1 MKPMDHI
8 SYSFLHLMVCPYAA
22 FLRYE
27 AAIRGGSSPWL
38 ALGNGLHT
46 TLESAHKEQNFDLR
60 SWVDLFKSEYNRII
74 NEEEVF
80 VSYPQLKKLETEGIT
95 MLEVY
100 HGQIELGQITK
111 HPLDVEKDFRIPV
124 AGTFLVGRIDK
135 VELDSDGEFAIIDY
149 KSGKSKPD
157 PWSLRN
163 NLQLTA
169 YYWAGFEIY
178 GRYPSKLIWHHLR
191 TGEQLVSE
199 RTLEDVENLKVMIN
213 NAVQMREQ
221 GIRHRVFHDSIC
233 GDGSGRGVSCDFR
246 GAVCSDKELEIRT
259 VAKLVNA

>member
-1 MKPMDHI
+1 MGIPPPDHI
-8 SYSFLHLMVCPYAA
+8 SYSYLHLLVCPYSA

-27 AAIRGGSSPWL
+27 AGLRGGSSPWL

-46 TLESAHKEQNFDLR
+46 TLEVAHKEQDFNLR
-60 SWVDLFKSEYNRII
+60 SWIDLFKTEYNRII
-74 NEEEVF
+74 NDEEVF

-100 HGQIELGQITK
+100 HGQIEIGQITK
-111 HPLDVEKDFRIPV
+111 TPLDVEKDFRIPV

-135 VELDSDGEFAIIDY
+135 VEDDGELSIIDY

-157 PWSLRN
+157 AWSLRN

-178 GRYPSKLIWHHLR
+178 GRWPKKLIWHHLR
-191 TGEQLVSE
+191 TGEQLVTE
-199 RTLEDVENLKVMIN
+199 RTQEDVWNLRVMID

-221 GIRHRVFHDSIC
+221 GIRHRIFHDSIC

-246 GAVCSDKELEIRT
+246 GAVCNDKELEART
-259 VAKLVNA
+259 VAQLDY